1 MANAATL
8 SGSARSSSTH
18 SSSAHSTASG
28 DTPSFGALLKSWRGT
43 RKRSQL
49 DLALEA
55 GVSQRHLSFLES
67 GRAQPSRDM
76 ILQLAD
82 VLDIPLRE
90 QNQLLHAAGF
100 APLYQERGLDSTD
113 MAAVK
118 QALEMTLRH
127 HEPYPAVVVDRQWNL
142 VLRNAAADRFIGL
155 LGDQEKV
162 WQQVDPS
169 GHYNVM
175 RMTFHPAGMQPL
187 LQNWEQTAT
196 LLLSRLQR
204 EVTADPANAALRALF
219 DNICALPA
227 IPAQWRNRVW
237 NSVPPPILP
246 LEIGMG
252 NVALKVFTMIST
264 FGTALDV
271 TADELRVETFFPADE
286 FSAQFFRTLAQNT
299 TVA

>member
-1 MANAATL
+1 MATANFPHATK
-8 SGSARSSSTH
+8 TH
-18 SSSAHSTASG
+18 VTPLPA
-28 DTPSFGALLKSWRGT
+28 DTEAPAFGALLKSWRGI

-49 DLALEA
+49 DLALDA
-55 GVSQRHLSFLES
+55 SVSQRHLSFLES

-76 ILQLAD
+76 ILQLAE

-90 QNQLLHAAGF
+90 RNQLLHAAGF
-100 APLYQERGLDSTD
+100 APLYQERGLDNAD

-118 QALEMTLRH
+118 QALEMMLSH
-127 HEPYPAVVVDRQWNL
+127 HEPFPALVVDRQWNL
-142 VLRNAAADRFIGL
+142 VLRNSAADRFIGL
-155 LGDQEKV
+155 LGDQEQV

-169 GHYNVM
+169 GQYNVM

-187 LQNWEQTAT
+187 LKNWEQTAT

-204 EVTADPANAALRALF
+204 EVTADPANAPLRALF
-219 DNICALPA
+219 DDICALPA
-227 IPAQWRNRVW
+227 IPPQWRNRVW
-237 NSVPPPILP
+237 NSAPPPILP

-271 TADELRVETFFPADE
+271 TADELRVETFFPADD
-286 FSAQFFRTLAQNT
+286 FSAQFFRAL
-299 TVA
+299 V